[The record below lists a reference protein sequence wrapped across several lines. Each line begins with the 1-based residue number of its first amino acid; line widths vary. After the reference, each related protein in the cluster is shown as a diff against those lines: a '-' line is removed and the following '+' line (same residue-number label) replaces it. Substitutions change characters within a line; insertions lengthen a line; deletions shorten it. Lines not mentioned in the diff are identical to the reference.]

1 MSNFILAGLFTE
13 GTTDNRF
20 LLSVVE
26 RTLEDVAFDCTGDI
40 ETKVEIITINKT
52 GLSFNEQVL
61 AASRLAFDKFGIIL
75 LFVHTDSDAPSD
87 DLIFQTKIIPA
98 QKLLLEQDDK
108 HCKNLIA
115 LVPIQMTESWMVAD
129 KDLLKE
135 EIGIY
140 KTNAELEIHLN
151 PELINNPKSV
161 IENIIRFSKEDL
173 TKRRRNKNLSI
184 SDLYQILGQTIEL
197 TKLEELSSYLKFK
210 ESIIAKLKE
219 LNFYHK

>member
-1 MSNFILAGLFTE
+1 
-13 GTTDNRF
+13 
-20 LLSVVE
+20 
-26 RTLEDVAFDCTGDI
+26 
-40 ETKVEIITINKT
+40 
-52 GLSFNEQVL
+52 
-61 AASRLAFDKFGIIL
+61 
-75 LFVHTDSDAPSD
+75 
-87 DLIFQTKIIPA
+87 
-98 QKLLLEQDDK
+98 
-108 HCKNLIA
+108 
-115 LVPIQMTESWMVAD
+115 MVAD
-129 KDLLKE
+129 KELLKE

-140 KTNAELEIHLN
+140 KTNAELEIHLK